1 MVWTVR
7 THSQLFLHAI
17 YILGLKL
24 VQSVLYTTDCAVRAV
39 SAAVVE
45 APAQRDLVS
54 RGWLEVADL
63 TDLPFAD
70 GAFDVV
76 VSADALEHVPP
87 HLAERAVS
95 EMVRVARRYVL
106 ASISLKSHV
115 VGQAPG
121 EAPRHATL
129 RRRGWWEAA
138 LARAGAATD
147 RALVWAL
154 QESDRRYVRPGGVA
168 VAGLADCRTAD
179 GAHPAG
185 RYEVCLANAT
195 WLVGDAEQA
204 NVRRVRAVTTA
215 DGQLEPWFFAAAKA
229 E

>member
-95 EMVRVARRYVL
+95 EMVRGVGQCVKRLYVTRRLPAARR
-106 ASISLKSHV
+106 ASTIAS
-115 VGQAPG
+115 
-121 EAPRHATL
+121 
-129 RRRGWWEAA
+129 
-138 LARAGAATD
+138 
-147 RALVWAL
+147 
-154 QESDRRYVRPGGVA
+154 
-168 VAGLADCRTAD
+168 
-179 GAHPAG
+179 PA
-185 RYEVCLANAT
+185 
-195 WLVGDAEQA
+195 
-204 NVRRVRAVTTA
+204 
-215 DGQLEPWFFAAAKA
+215 
-229 E
+229 